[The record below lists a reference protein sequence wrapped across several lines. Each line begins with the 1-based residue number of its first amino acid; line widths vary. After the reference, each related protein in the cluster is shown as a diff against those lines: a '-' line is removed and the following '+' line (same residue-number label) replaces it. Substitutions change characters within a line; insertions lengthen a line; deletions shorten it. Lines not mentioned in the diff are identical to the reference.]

1 MNHLASTRVSGRIL
15 LVDADQR
22 HNAPLLKYLRSAGY
36 DVEVAQGIQADPTE
50 IMAAPPHVLLLSF
63 PEVDTRVVSLCESMS
78 SGPWTSGA
86 SVIVLAA
93 CRSIDDK
100 LKCFDAGA
108 QDVIGK
114 PFHLE
119 EVGARIRIHSRYALH
134 KMSKGVPAALGPLP
148 ASKEDKLFDKGIK
161 VIQQNGSSLVLAR
174 DLAKQLGTNLE
185 KLNSIFQERTGKS
198 AHRYAK
204 EMRFER
210 SKQIL
215 ANTSLNIQ
223 QVAVIAGYRNASDF
237 SRAFRSRFGMSPKR
251 YRTKKA

>member
-1 MNHLASTRVSGRIL
+1 
-15 LVDADQR
+15 
-22 HNAPLLKYLRSAGY
+22 
-36 DVEVAQGIQADPTE
+36 
-50 IMAAPPHVLLLSF
+50 
-63 PEVDTRVVSLCESMS
+63 
-78 SGPWTSGA
+78 
-86 SVIVLAA
+86 
-93 CRSIDDK
+93 
-100 LKCFDAGA
+100 
-108 QDVIGK
+108 
-114 PFHLE
+114 
-119 EVGARIRIHSRYALH
+119 
-134 KMSKGVPAALGPLP
+134 LP

-161 VIQQNGSSLVLAR
+161 VIQQNGSGLLLAR

-185 KLNSIFQERTGKS
+185 KLNSIFQERTGQS
-198 AHRYAK
+198 AHRYAQ